1 MKFFPISL
9 NSYNQLYIFLRR
21 LILIIFIDSLLIP
34 RSEGNKVRVKNSDVS
49 SKKKPTWIN
58 INAEVEEGGL
68 MIKPAKRE

>member
-21 LILIIFIDSLLIP
+21 LILIILIDSSLIS
-34 RSEGNKVRVKNSDVS
+34 RSEGNKVRIKNSDVS

>member
-9 NSYNQLYIFLRR
+9 NSCNQLYIFLRR
-21 LILIIFIDSLLIP
+21 LILIILIDSLLIP

>member
-9 NSYNQLYIFLRR
+9 NSWNQLYIFLRR
-21 LILIIFIDSLLIP
+21 LILIILIDSLLIP

>member
-21 LILIIFIDSLLIP
+21 LILIILIDSSLIP

-58 INAEVEEGGL
+58 INAEVEERGL

>member
-9 NSYNQLYIFLRR
+9 NSWNQLYIFLRR
-21 LILIIFIDSLLIP
+21 LILIILIDSSLIP

>member
-9 NSYNQLYIFLRR
+9 NSYNQLYIFVRR
-21 LILIIFIDSLLIP
+21 LILIILIDSSLIP

>member
-21 LILIIFIDSLLIP
+21 LILIILIDSLLIP

>member
-1 MKFFPISL
+1 MKFFPLSL

-21 LILIIFIDSLLIP
+21 LILIILIDSSLIP

>member
-21 LILIIFIDSLLIP
+21 LILIILIDSLLIP

-68 MIKPAKRE
+68 MIKPAKCE

>member
-9 NSYNQLYIFLRR
+9 NSYNQLYIFRR
-21 LILIIFIDSLLIP
+21 LILIILIDSLLIP

>member
-9 NSYNQLYIFLRR
+9 NSYNQLYIFLRQ
-21 LILIIFIDSLLIP
+21 LILIILIDSSLIP

>member
-9 NSYNQLYIFLRR
+9 NSYNQLYIFVRR
-21 LILIIFIDSLLIP
+21 LILIILIDSLLIP